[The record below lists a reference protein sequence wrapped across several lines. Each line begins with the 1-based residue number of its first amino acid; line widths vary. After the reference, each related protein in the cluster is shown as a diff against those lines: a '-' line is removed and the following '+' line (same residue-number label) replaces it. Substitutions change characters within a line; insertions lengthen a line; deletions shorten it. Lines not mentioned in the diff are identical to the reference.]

1 MFCSMMTSDVLY
13 IYYTMEI
20 DEMKKVE
27 ENFEHRVRRGD
38 ENLYLRIKKEK
49 IDVRIFLLNWIMTLF
64 TRVMDLDLVARLW
77 DILLCNELSEKIII
91 EVCYHLLVSFKGKIM
106 DEDLEGD

>member
-20 DEMKKVE
+20 DEMKKME

-38 ENLYLRIKKEK
+38 ENLYLRIKK
-49 IDVRIFLLNWIMTLF
+49 
-64 TRVMDLDLVARLW
+64 
-77 DILLCNELSEKIII
+77 
-91 EVCYHLLVSFKGKIM
+91 
-106 DEDLEGD
+106 